1 LKVTSVNDGVVF
13 DDDGFDGIIV
23 DDNF

>member
-1 LKVTSVNDGVVF
+1 LKVTSVNDGVVC